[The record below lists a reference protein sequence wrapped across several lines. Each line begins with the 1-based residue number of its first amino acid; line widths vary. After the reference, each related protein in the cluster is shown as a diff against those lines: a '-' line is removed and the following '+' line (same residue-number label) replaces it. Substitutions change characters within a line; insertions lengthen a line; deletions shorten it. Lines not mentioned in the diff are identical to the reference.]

1 MKTIVFL
8 MILISIMVR
17 PADAKPIG
25 HWRFNE
31 GEGSTI
37 AGMNAS
43 PPGTLSRLN
52 ENTRWVNGRSG
63 HALHFGGEHK
73 RRNVF
78 GAVTMIMKP
87 EIVTK
92 PFTIEIWVK
101 FDKDAPQREFK
112 DIIGNS
118 AERGPGFR
126 LTYFYGSLQFRTG
139 DGKEVKHVGTNS
151 SQTIIPGDAWVFLAL
166 VYDGKT
172 GRIYVNG
179 EEKAAGELVL
189 TQGNKILSVGAFRS
203 GMAYPM
209 CGAVDEVTIYDYA
222 RGCEEITESY
232 LKGVQ

>member
-8 MILISIMVR
+8 ILISMTVLS
-17 PADAKPIG
+17 ADEKTIG

-31 GEGSTI
+31 GEGTAI

-43 PPGTLSRLN
+43 PPATLSRLD
-52 ENTRWVNGRSG
+52 ENTRWVNGRSSN
-63 HALHFGGEHK
+63 ALHFGGDHK
-73 RRNVF
+73 QRNVF

-87 EIVTK
+87 EIFTV

-101 FDKDAPQREFK
+101 FDKDAPPREFK

-118 AERGPGFR
+118 VERGPGFR

-151 SQTIIPGDAWVFLAL
+151 SQTIIPGDAWVFLTL

-179 EEKAAGELVL
+179 EEKAAGELAL
-189 TQGNKILSVGAFRS
+189 TKGNKVLSVGAFSS

-209 CGAVDEVTIYDYA
+209 CGAVDEVKIYSYA
-222 RGCEEITESY
+222 RSSEEITESY
-232 LKGVQ
+232 LKGMQ

>member
-8 MILISIMVR
+8 ILISMTVLS
-17 PADAKPIG
+17 ADEKTIG

-31 GEGSTI
+31 GEGTAI

-43 PPGTLSRLN
+43 PPATLSRLD
-52 ENTRWVNGRSG
+52 ENTRWVNGRSS
-63 HALHFGGEHK
+63 HALHFGGDHK
-73 RRNVF
+73 QRNVF

-87 EIVTK
+87 EIFTV

-101 FDKDAPQREFK
+101 FDKDAPPREFK

-118 AERGPGFR
+118 VERGPGFR

-151 SQTIIPGDAWVFLAL
+151 SQTISPGDAWVFLTL

-179 EEKAAGELVL
+179 EEKAAGELAL
-189 TQGNKILSVGAFRS
+189 TKGNKVLSVGAFSS

-209 CGAVDEVTIYDYA
+209 CGAVDEVKIYSYA
-222 RGCEEITESY
+222 RSSEEITESY
-232 LKGVQ
+232 LKGMQ